1 MQAVFCCITKNFPT
15 FVLIKLWKIAKTK
28 LICQMKKNY
37 LLCFLLLLISHSALA
52 NGGLDSLLNVLDQTI
67 REHDVSVIQRESRIR
82 HLQELAE
89 GVEYN
94 SAEHYNLN
102 HQIYKE
108 YKSFICD
115 SAIHYLNENIRI
127 AESMQDIDRQVESK
141 LQLSYLLASAGMYTE
156 SIDVLKSVDRREV
169 ASHFIPDYYSCF
181 DRVYGELSVY
191 TQDKTLSGHYWDISQ
206 AYRDSLY
213 AILPPQSD
221 EYQAMTETQLRDG
234 HKYEEALK
242 INDLRLAAAEPN
254 TPQYALVTYHRS
266 LIYKNSNDRTGEEMN
281 LCLSAISDIRSA
293 IKDHASL
300 WMLAQLLYE
309 DGDMERAYQ
318 YMRFS
323 WNATKFY
330 NARLRSWQS
339 ADVLSLIDKTYQ
351 AMIEKQND
359 RLQENLLLITA
370 LMVLLIVA
378 LAHIYRQIKKLS
390 AARNH
395 LQTANNQLNALNEEL
410 KEMNHCLSATNAELS
425 ESNQIKEE
433 YIARFIKLCSTY
445 INRLDAY
452 RRMVNKK
459 ISAGQIAELLKITRS
474 QDALDEELEEL
485 YANFDTA
492 FLHLFPDFVK
502 KFNELLLDN
511 EQIILKKN
519 ELLNTELRI
528 FALIRLGIEDS
539 SQIAEFLRYS
549 VNTIYNYR
557 AKVKNKARGSR
568 EDFEDL
574 VRKIR

>member
-1 MQAVFCCITKNFPT
+1 M
-15 FVLIKLWKIAKTK
+15 
-28 LICQMKKNY
+28 
-37 LLCFLLLLISHSALA
+37 
-52 NGGLDSLLNVLDQTI
+52 
-67 REHDVSVIQRESRIR
+67 
-82 HLQELAE
+82 
-89 GVEYN
+89 
-94 SAEHYNLN
+94 
-102 HQIYKE
+102 
-108 YKSFICD
+108 
-115 SAIHYLNENIRI
+115 
-127 AESMQDIDRQVESK
+127 
-141 LQLSYLLASAGMYTE
+141 
-156 SIDVLKSVDRREV
+156 
-169 ASHFIPDYYSCF
+169 
-181 DRVYGELSVY
+181 
-191 TQDKTLSGHYWDISQ
+191 
-206 AYRDSLY
+206 
-213 AILPPQSD
+213 
-221 EYQAMTETQLRDG
+221 
-234 HKYEEALK
+234 
-242 INDLRLAAAEPN
+242 AAEPD

-266 LIYKNSNDRTGEEMN
+266 LIYKYLGDKIREKQN

-309 DGDMERAYQ
+309 NGDMERAYQ

-359 RLQENLLLITA
+359 RLQQYLVLITA
-370 LMVLLIVA
+370 LLVLLIGA
-378 LAHIYRQIKKLS
+378 LGYIYRQMKKL
-390 AARNH
+390 AVARNH
-395 LQTANNQLNALNEEL
+395 LQTANHQLNQLNEEL
-410 KEMNHCLSATNAELS
+410 QQMNACLTSTNAELS

-459 ISAGQIAELLKITRS
+459 VSAGQIAELLKITRS

-502 KFNELLLDN
+502 KFNALLQDN
-511 EQIILKKN
+511 EQIILKKD

>member
-1 MQAVFCCITKNFPT
+1 M
-15 FVLIKLWKIAKTK
+15 
-28 LICQMKKNY
+28 
-37 LLCFLLLLISHSALA
+37 
-52 NGGLDSLLNVLDQTI
+52 
-67 REHDVSVIQRESRIR
+67 
-82 HLQELAE
+82 EL
-89 GVEYN
+89 V
-94 SAEHYNLN
+94 
-102 HQIYKE
+102 
-108 YKSFICD
+108 
-115 SAIHYLNENIRI
+115 
-127 AESMQDIDRQVESK
+127 
-141 LQLSYLLASAGMYTE
+141 YTE
-156 SIDVLKSVDRREV
+156 SIDVLESVGRQEV
-169 ASHFIPDYYSCF
+169 AARLIPDYYTCF
-181 DRVYGELSVY
+181 DHVYGELSVY
-191 TQDKTLSGHYWDISQ
+191 TQDKALSGHYWSISQ

-213 AILPPQSD
+213 AILPPAS
-221 EYQAMTETQLRDG
+221 EERLLMREALLRDQ
-234 HKYEEALK
+234 HQYEEALK
-242 INDLRLAAAEPN
+242 INDLRLAEMEPY
-254 TPQYALVTYHRS
+254 TPQYAIATYHRS
-266 LIYKNSNDRTGEEMN
+266 LIYKYSGDHLGEEKN
-281 LCLSAISDIRSA
+281 LCISAISDIRSA

-351 AMIEKQND
+351 AMIEKQNG
-359 RLQENLLLITA
+359 RLQQYLLLITT
-370 LMVLLIVA
+370 LLVLLIVA
-378 LAHIYRQIKKLS
+378 LGYIYRQMKKL
-390 AARNH
+390 ADARNH
-395 LQTANNQLNALNEEL
+395 LQQANEQLNGLNEEL
-410 KEMNHCLSATNAELS
+410 RQMNSCLSSTNIELS

-459 ISAGQIAELLKITRS
+459 VSAGQIAELLKITRS

-502 KFNELLLDN
+502 KFNDLLQDN
-511 EQIILKKN
+511 ERIVLKKD

-557 AKVKNKARGSR
+557 AKVKNKTRGSR

>member
-1 MQAVFCCITKNFPT
+1 MKYKTLLVLL
-15 FVLIKLWKIAKTK
+15 FVSIPISSRADKT
-28 LICQMKKNY
+28 
-37 LLCFLLLLISHSALA
+37 
-52 NGGLDSLLNVLDQTI
+52 LDSLLNVLDHTI
-67 REHDVSVIQRESRIR
+67 LEHETYVAQRESRIQ
-82 HLQELAE
+82 HLKELAKD
-89 GVEYN
+89 VTYN
-94 SAEHYNLN
+94 SIEHYNLN
-102 HQIYKE
+102 NQIYKE
-108 YKSFICD
+108 YRVFICD

-127 AESMQDIDRQVESK
+127 ANHLQNTDREVESK
-141 LQLSYLLASAGMYTE
+141 LQLSLLLSSTGMYTE
-156 SIDVLKSVDRREV
+156 SIDVLKSVERQKVTPELI
-169 ASHFIPDYYSCF
+169 SDYYTCF
-181 DRVYGELSVY
+181 DHVYGEMGFY
-191 TQDKTLSGHYWDISQ
+191 TQDKSLSGYYWSISSL
-206 AYRDSLY
+206 YKDSLY
-213 AILPPQSD
+213 AILPPQSE
-221 EYQAMTETQLRDG
+221 EYLVMRETLLRDQ
-234 HKYEEALK
+234 HKYVEALE
-242 INDLRLAAAEPN
+242 INNHRLKEAEPN

-266 LIYKNSNDRTGEEMN
+266 LIYKYTDDDIKEKQN

-309 DGDMERAYQ
+309 NGDMERAYQ

-359 RLQENLLLITA
+359 RLQQYLLLITT
-370 LMVLLIVA
+370 LLILLIGA
-378 LAHIYRQIKKLS
+378 LAYIYRQMKKLS
-390 AARNH
+390 DARNH
-395 LQTANNQLNALNEEL
+395 LETANSQLNALNEEL
-410 KEMNHCLSATNAELS
+410 RQMNDCLSSTNAELS

-459 ISAGQIAELLKITRS
+459 VSAGQIAELLKITRS

-502 KFNELLLDN
+502 KFNALLQDN
-511 EQIILKKN
+511 EQIILKKD

-557 AKVKNKARGSR
+557 AKVKNKARGAR
-568 EDFEDL
+568 DNFEDL
-574 VRKIR
+574 VRNIR

>member
-1 MQAVFCCITKNFPT
+1 
-15 FVLIKLWKIAKTK
+15 
-28 LICQMKKNY
+28 MKKKY
-37 LLCFLLLLISHSALA
+37 LLFFLILSFPLYTWA
-52 NGGLDSLLNVLDQTI
+52 GKTLDSLLSVLDLTI
-67 REHDVSVIQRESRIR
+67 QEHEKYVIQRESRIV
-82 HLQELAE
+82 HLKDLVHGIEA
-89 GVEYN
+89 N

-102 HQIYKE
+102 SQIFKE
-108 YKSFICD
+108 YKAFICD

-127 AESMQDIDRQVESK
+127 AERLHDTDRRIESK
-141 LQLSYLLASAGMYTE
+141 LQLSLLLSSTGMYTE
-156 SIDVLKSVDRREV
+156 SIDVLESVDRWEV
-169 ASHFIPDYYSCF
+169 APRLIPDYYTCF
-181 DRVYGELSVY
+181 DHVYGELSVY
-191 TQDKTLSGHYWDISQ
+191 TQDKTLSGHYWSISQ
-206 AYRDSLY
+206 AYKDSLY
-213 AILPPQSD
+213 AILPHESE
-221 EYQAMTETQLRDG
+221 EYLLMHEALLRDR
-234 HKYEEALK
+234 HQYEEALK
-242 INDLRLAAAEPN
+242 INDIRLAEAEPN

-266 LIYKNSNDRTGEEMN
+266 LIYKYSNDRQGEKEN

-318 YMRFS
+318 CMRFS

-359 RLQENLLLITA
+359 RLQQNLLLITA
-370 LMVLLIVA
+370 LLVLLMVA
-378 LAHIYRQIKKLS
+378 LGYIYRQMKKLS
-390 AARNH
+390 DARNH
-395 LQTANNQLNALNEEL
+395 LQAANGQLNGLNEEL
-410 KEMNHCLSATNAELS
+410 RQMNSCLSATNIELS

-459 ISAGQIAELLKITRS
+459 VSAGQIAELLKITRS

-502 KFNELLLDN
+502 KFNDLLQDN
-511 EQIILKKN
+511 ERIVLKKD

>member
-1 MQAVFCCITKNFPT
+1 
-15 FVLIKLWKIAKTK
+15 
-28 LICQMKKNY
+28 MKKNS
-37 LLCFLLLLISHSALA
+37 LLFLVFLSLPLYTWADKT
-52 NGGLDSLLNVLDQTI
+52 LDSLLNVLDRTI
-67 REHDVSVIQRESRIR
+67 QEHETYVAQRELRIG
-82 HLQELAE
+82 HLKLLVNGIE
-89 GVEYN
+89 VK

-102 HQIYKE
+102 NQIYKE
-108 YKSFICD
+108 YRAFICD
-115 SAIHYLNENIRI
+115 STIHYLNENIRI
-127 AESMQDIDRQVESK
+127 AEYLHDTDRKIESK
-141 LQLSYLLASAGMYTE
+141 LQLSLLLSSTGMYTE
-156 SIDVLKSVDRREV
+156 SIDVLESVDRQEV
-169 ASHFIPDYYSCF
+169 AARLIPDYYTCF
-181 DRVYGELSVY
+181 DHVYGELSVY
-191 TQDKTLSGHYWDISQ
+191 TQDKALSGHYWSISQ

-213 AILPPQSD
+213 AILPPAS
-221 EYQAMTETQLRDG
+221 EERLLMREALLRDQ
-234 HKYEEALK
+234 HQYEEALK
-242 INDLRLAAAEPN
+242 INDLRLAEMEPY
-254 TPQYALVTYHRS
+254 TPQYAMATYHRS
-266 LIYKNSNDRTGEEMN
+266 LIYKYSGDHLGEEKN
-281 LCLSAISDIRSA
+281 LCISAISDIRSA

-351 AMIEKQND
+351 AMIEKQNG
-359 RLQENLLLITA
+359 RLQQYLLLITT
-370 LMVLLIVA
+370 LLVLLIVA
-378 LAHIYRQIKKLS
+378 LGYIYRQMKKL
-390 AARNH
+390 ADARNH
-395 LQTANNQLNALNEEL
+395 LQQANEQLNGLNEEL
-410 KEMNHCLSATNAELS
+410 RQMNSCLSSTNIELS

-459 ISAGQIAELLKITRS
+459 VSAGQIAELLKITRS

-502 KFNELLLDN
+502 KFNDLLQDN
-511 EQIILKKN
+511 ERIVLKKD

-557 AKVKNKARGSR
+557 AKVKNKTRGSR

>member
-1 MQAVFCCITKNFPT
+1 
-15 FVLIKLWKIAKTK
+15 
-28 LICQMKKNY
+28 MKKKY
-37 LLCFLLLLISHSALA
+37 LLFFLILSFPLYTWA
-52 NGGLDSLLNVLDQTI
+52 GKTLDSLLSVLDLTI
-67 REHDVSVIQRESRIR
+67 QEHEKYVIQRESRIV
-82 HLQELAE
+82 HLKDLVHGIEA
-89 GVEYN
+89 N

-102 HQIYKE
+102 SQIFKE
-108 YKSFICD
+108 YKAFVCD

-127 AESMQDIDRQVESK
+127 AERLHDTDRRIESK
-141 LQLSYLLASAGMYTE
+141 LQLSLLLSSTGMYTE
-156 SIDVLKSVDRREV
+156 SIDVLESVDRREV
-169 ASHFIPDYYSCF
+169 APRLIPDYYTCV
-181 DRVYGELSVY
+181 DHVYGELSVY
-191 TQDKTLSGHYWDISQ
+191 TQDKTLSGHYWSISQ
-206 AYRDSLY
+206 AYKDSLY
-213 AILPPQSD
+213 AILPHESE
-221 EYQAMTETQLRDG
+221 EYLLMHEALLRDR
-234 HKYEEALK
+234 HQYEEALK
-242 INDLRLAAAEPN
+242 INDIRLAEAEPN

-266 LIYKNSNDRTGEEMN
+266 LIYKYSNDRQGEKEN

-318 YMRFS
+318 CMRFS

-359 RLQENLLLITA
+359 RLQQNLLLITA
-370 LMVLLIVA
+370 LLVLLIVA
-378 LAHIYRQIKKLS
+378 LGYIYRQMKKLS
-390 AARNH
+390 DARNH
-395 LQTANNQLNALNEEL
+395 LQAANGQLNGLNEEL
-410 KEMNHCLSATNAELS
+410 RQMNRCLSSTNIELS

-452 RRMVNKK
+452 RRMVYKK
-459 ISAGQIAELLKITRS
+459 VSAGQIAELLKITRS

-502 KFNELLLDN
+502 KFNDLLQDN
-511 EQIILKKN
+511 ERIVLKKD

>member
-1 MQAVFCCITKNFPT
+1 
-15 FVLIKLWKIAKTK
+15 
-28 LICQMKKNY
+28 MKKKY
-37 LLCFLLLLISHSALA
+37 LLFFLILSFPLYTWA
-52 NGGLDSLLNVLDQTI
+52 GKTLDSLLSVLDLTI
-67 REHDVSVIQRESRIR
+67 QEHEKYVIQRESRIV
-82 HLQELAE
+82 HLKDLVHGIEA
-89 GVEYN
+89 N

-102 HQIYKE
+102 SQIFKE
-108 YKSFICD
+108 YKAFICD

-127 AESMQDIDRQVESK
+127 AERLHDTDRRIESK
-141 LQLSYLLASAGMYTE
+141 LQLSLLLSSTGMYTE
-156 SIDVLKSVDRREV
+156 SIDVLESVDRWEV
-169 ASHFIPDYYSCF
+169 APRLIPDYYTCF
-181 DRVYGELSVY
+181 DHVYGELSVY
-191 TQDKTLSGHYWDISQ
+191 TQDKTLSGHYWSISQ
-206 AYRDSLY
+206 AYKDSLY
-213 AILPPQSD
+213 AILPHESE
-221 EYQAMTETQLRDG
+221 EYLLMHEALLRDR
-234 HKYEEALK
+234 HQYEEALK
-242 INDLRLAAAEPN
+242 INDIRLAEAEPN

-266 LIYKNSNDRTGEEMN
+266 LIYKYSNDRQGEKEN

-318 YMRFS
+318 CMRFS

-359 RLQENLLLITA
+359 RLQQNLLLITA
-370 LMVLLIVA
+370 LLVLLMVA
-378 LAHIYRQIKKLS
+378 LGYIYRQMKKL
-390 AARNH
+390 ADARNH
-395 LQTANNQLNALNEEL
+395 LQVANGQLNGLNEEL
-410 KEMNHCLSATNAELS
+410 RQMNSCLSATNIELS

-459 ISAGQIAELLKITRS
+459 VSAGQIAELLKITRS

-502 KFNELLLDN
+502 KFNDLLQDN
-511 EQIILKKN
+511 ERIVLKKD

>member
-1 MQAVFCCITKNFPT
+1 
-15 FVLIKLWKIAKTK
+15 
-28 LICQMKKNY
+28 MKKKY
-37 LLCFLLLLISHSALA
+37 LLFFLILSFPLYTWA
-52 NGGLDSLLNVLDQTI
+52 GKTLDSLLSVLDLTI
-67 REHDVSVIQRESRIR
+67 QEHEKYVIQRESRIV
-82 HLQELAE
+82 HLKDLVHGIEAS
-89 GVEYN
+89 

-102 HQIYKE
+102 SQIFKE
-108 YKSFICD
+108 YKAFICD

-127 AESMQDIDRQVESK
+127 AERLHDTDRRIESK
-141 LQLSYLLASAGMYTE
+141 LQLSLLLSSTGMYTE
-156 SIDVLKSVDRREV
+156 SIDVLESVDRWEV
-169 ASHFIPDYYSCF
+169 APRLIPDYYTCF
-181 DRVYGELSVY
+181 DHVYGELSVY
-191 TQDKTLSGHYWDISQ
+191 TQDKTLSGHYWSISQ
-206 AYRDSLY
+206 AYKDSLY
-213 AILPPQSD
+213 AILPHESE
-221 EYQAMTETQLRDG
+221 EYLLMHEALLRDR
-234 HKYEEALK
+234 HQYEEALK
-242 INDLRLAAAEPN
+242 INDIRLAEAEPN

-266 LIYKNSNDRTGEEMN
+266 LIYKYSNDRQGEKEN

-318 YMRFS
+318 CMRFS

-359 RLQENLLLITA
+359 RLQQNLLLITA
-370 LMVLLIVA
+370 LLVLLMVA
-378 LAHIYRQIKKLS
+378 LGYIYRQMKKL
-390 AARNH
+390 ADARNH
-395 LQTANNQLNALNEEL
+395 LQVANGQLNGLNEEL
-410 KEMNHCLSATNAELS
+410 RQMNSCLSATNIELS

-459 ISAGQIAELLKITRS
+459 VSAGQIAELLKITRS

-502 KFNELLLDN
+502 KFNDLLQDN
-511 EQIILKKN
+511 ERIVLKKD

>member
-1 MQAVFCCITKNFPT
+1 
-15 FVLIKLWKIAKTK
+15 
-28 LICQMKKNY
+28 MKKNS
-37 LLCFLLLLISHSALA
+37 LLFLVFLSLPLYTWADKT
-52 NGGLDSLLNVLDQTI
+52 LDSLLNVLDRTI
-67 REHDVSVIQRESRIR
+67 QEHETYVAQRELRIG
-82 HLQELAE
+82 HLKLLVNGIE
-89 GVEYN
+89 VK

-102 HQIYKE
+102 NQIYKE
-108 YKSFICD
+108 YRAFICD

-127 AESMQDIDRQVESK
+127 AEYLHDTDRKIESK
-141 LQLSYLLASAGMYTE
+141 LQLSLLLSSTGMYTE
-156 SIDVLKSVDRREV
+156 SIDVLESVDRQEV
-169 ASHFIPDYYSCF
+169 AARLIPDYYTCF
-181 DRVYGELSVY
+181 DHVYGELSVY
-191 TQDKTLSGHYWDISQ
+191 TQDKALSGHYWSISQ

-213 AILPPQSD
+213 AILPPAS
-221 EYQAMTETQLRDG
+221 EERLLMREALLRDK
-234 HKYEEALK
+234 HQYEEALK
-242 INDLRLAAAEPN
+242 INDLRLAEMEPY
-254 TPQYALVTYHRS
+254 TPQYAIATYHRS
-266 LIYKNSNDRTGEEMN
+266 LIYKYSGDHLGEEKN
-281 LCLSAISDIRSA
+281 LCISAISDIRSA

-351 AMIEKQND
+351 AMIEKQNG
-359 RLQENLLLITA
+359 RLQQYLLLITT
-370 LMVLLIVA
+370 LLVLLIVA
-378 LAHIYRQIKKLS
+378 LGYIYRQMKKL
-390 AARNH
+390 NH
-395 LQTANNQLNALNEEL
+395 LQQANEQLNGLNEEL
-410 KEMNHCLSATNAELS
+410 RQMNSCLSSTNIELS

-459 ISAGQIAELLKITRS
+459 VSAGQIAELLKITRS

-502 KFNELLLDN
+502 KFNDLLQDN
-511 EQIILKKN
+511 ERIVLKKD

-557 AKVKNKARGSR
+557 AKVKNKTRGSR

>member
-1 MQAVFCCITKNFPT
+1 MKNR
-15 FVLIKLWKIAKTK
+15 
-28 LICQMKKNY
+28 Y
-37 LLCFLLLLISHSALA
+37 LFLLLFITFPLTTWADRT
-52 NGGLDSLLNVLDQTI
+52 LDSLLNVLDQTI
-67 REHDVSVIQRESRIR
+67 LEHDTYVAQRELRIK
-82 HLQELAE
+82 HLKELAAE
-89 GVEYN
+89 ISSYSVEK
-94 SAEHYNLN
+94 YNLN
-102 HQIYKE
+102 NQLYKE
-108 YKSFICD
+108 YKAFICD

-127 AESMQDIDRQVESK
+127 ASNLQDMDRVVESK
-141 LQLSYLLASAGMYTE
+141 LQLSLLLSSTGMYTE

-169 ASHFIPDYYSCF
+169 TPRLMIDYYSCF
-181 DRVYGELSVY
+181 DHVYGEMGYY
-191 TQDKTLSGHYWDISQ
+191 TQDKTLSGHYWEISS
-206 AYRDSLY
+206 AYKDSLY
-213 AILPPQSD
+213 AILPPQSE
-221 EYQAMTETQLRDG
+221 EYMVMRETLLRDQ
-234 HKYEEALK
+234 HQYDEALK
-242 INDLRLAAAEPN
+242 INNCRLELAEPN
-254 TPQYALVTYHRS
+254 TPQYALVTFHRS
-266 LIYKNSNDRTGEEMN
+266 LIYKYTNDNNKEKQN

-309 DGDMERAYQ
+309 SGDMERAYR

-351 AMIEKQND
+351 AKIENQND
-359 RLQENLLLITA
+359 RLQQYLLLITA
-370 LMVLLIVA
+370 LLVLLIGA
-378 LAHIYRQIKKLS
+378 FGYIYRQMKKLS
-390 AARNH
+390 DARNH
-395 LQTANNQLNALNEEL
+395 LQTANHQLNQLNEEL
-410 KEMNHCLSATNAELS
+410 QQMNSCLTSTNSELS

-445 INRLDAY
+445 INRLDTY

-459 ISAGQIAELLKITRS
+459 VSAGQIAELLKITRS
-474 QDALDEELEEL
+474 QDVLDEELEEL

-502 KFNELLLDN
+502 KFNALLQDN
-511 EQIILKKN
+511 EQIILKKD

-557 AKVKNKARGSR
+557 AKVKNKASGSR
-568 EDFEDL
+568 DNFENL

>member
-1 MQAVFCCITKNFPT
+1 
-15 FVLIKLWKIAKTK
+15 
-28 LICQMKKNY
+28 MKKRY
-37 LLCFLLLLISHSALA
+37 LLFLLLLSFPLYTRADKT
-52 NGGLDSLLNVLDQTI
+52 LDSLLNVLDLTI
-67 REHDVSVIQRESRIR
+67 QEHETYVAQRESRIK
-82 HLQELAE
+82 HLKELTHGIE
-89 GVEYN
+89 PN
-94 SAEHYNLN
+94 SAEQYNLN
-102 HQIYKE
+102 SQIYKE
-108 YKSFICD
+108 YKAFICD

-127 AESMQDIDRQVESK
+127 AERLRDTDRKIESQ
-141 LQLSYLLASAGMYTE
+141 LQLSLLLSSTGMYKE
-156 SIDVLKSVDRREV
+156 SLDVLESVDRRKI
-169 ASHFIPDYYSCF
+169 IPRLIADYYTCF
-181 DRVYGELSVY
+181 DHVYGELGVY
-191 TQDKTLSGHYWDISQ
+191 TQDKTFSGRYWSISQ

-213 AILPPQSD
+213 AILPPESE
-221 EYQAMTETQLRDG
+221 EYLLMREASFRDQ
-234 HKYEEALK
+234 HQYEDALK
-242 INDLRLAAAEPN
+242 VNDLRLTKIEPY
-254 TPQYALVTYHRS
+254 TPQYAMATYHRS
-266 LIYKNSNDRTGEEMN
+266 LIYKYSNDSLGEKRN

-359 RLQENLLLITA
+359 RLQQNLLLITA
-370 LMVLLIVA
+370 LLVLLIVA
-378 LAHIYRQIKKLS
+378 LGYIYRQMKKL
-390 AARNH
+390 ADARNH
-395 LQTANNQLNALNEEL
+395 LQVANKQLNGLNEEL
-410 KEMNHCLSATNAELS
+410 RQMNSCLSSTNIELS

-459 ISAGQIAELLKITRS
+459 VSAGQIAELLKITRS

-492 FLHLFPDFVK
+492 FLHLFPNFVG
-502 KFNELLLDN
+502 KFNDLLQEN
-511 EQIILKKN
+511 EQILPKKG

-557 AKVKNKARGSR
+557 AKVRNKARGSR
-568 EDFEDL
+568 EDFDDL

>member
-1 MQAVFCCITKNFPT
+1 
-15 FVLIKLWKIAKTK
+15 
-28 LICQMKKNY
+28 MKKKY
-37 LLCFLLLLISHSALA
+37 LLFFLILSFPLYTWA
-52 NGGLDSLLNVLDQTI
+52 GKTLDSLLSVLDLTI
-67 REHDVSVIQRESRIR
+67 QEHEKYVIQRESRIV
-82 HLQELAE
+82 HLKDLVHGIEASS
-89 GVEYN
+89 V
-94 SAEHYNLN
+94 EHYNLN
-102 HQIYKE
+102 SQIFKE
-108 YKSFICD
+108 YKAFICD

-127 AESMQDIDRQVESK
+127 AERLHDTDRRIESK
-141 LQLSYLLASAGMYTE
+141 LQLSLLLSSTGMYTE
-156 SIDVLKSVDRREV
+156 SIDVLESVDRWEV
-169 ASHFIPDYYSCF
+169 APRLIPDYYTCF
-181 DRVYGELSVY
+181 DHVYGELSVY
-191 TQDKTLSGHYWDISQ
+191 TQDKTLSGHYWSISQ
-206 AYRDSLY
+206 AYKDSLY
-213 AILPPQSD
+213 AILPHESE
-221 EYQAMTETQLRDG
+221 EYLLMHEALLRDR
-234 HKYEEALK
+234 HQYEEALK
-242 INDLRLAAAEPN
+242 INDIRLAEAEPN

-266 LIYKNSNDRTGEEMN
+266 LIYKYSNDRQGEKEN

-318 YMRFS
+318 CMRFS

-359 RLQENLLLITA
+359 RLQQNLLLITA
-370 LMVLLIVA
+370 LLVLLMVA
-378 LAHIYRQIKKLS
+378 LGYIYRQMKKL
-390 AARNH
+390 ADARNH
-395 LQTANNQLNALNEEL
+395 LQVANGQLNGLNEEL
-410 KEMNHCLSATNAELS
+410 RQMNSCLSATNIELS

-459 ISAGQIAELLKITRS
+459 VSAGQIAELLKITRS

-502 KFNELLLDN
+502 KFNDLLQDN
-511 EQIILKKN
+511 ERIVLKKD

>member
-1 MQAVFCCITKNFPT
+1 MVGMVCWPT
-15 FVLIKLWKIAKTK
+15 
-28 LICQMKKNY
+28 
-37 LLCFLLLLISHSALA
+37 
-52 NGGLDSLLNVLDQTI
+52 
-67 REHDVSVIQRESRIR
+67 E
-82 HLQELAE
+82 
-89 GVEYN
+89 
-94 SAEHYNLN
+94 
-102 HQIYKE
+102 
-108 YKSFICD
+108 
-115 SAIHYLNENIRI
+115 
-127 AESMQDIDRQVESK
+127 
-141 LQLSYLLASAGMYTE
+141 
-156 SIDVLKSVDRREV
+156 
-169 ASHFIPDYYSCF
+169 PD
-181 DRVYGELSVY
+181 
-191 TQDKTLSGHYWDISQ
+191 
-206 AYRDSLY
+206 
-213 AILPPQSD
+213 
-221 EYQAMTETQLRDG
+221 
-234 HKYEEALK
+234 
-242 INDLRLAAAEPN
+242 

-266 LIYKNSNDRTGEEMN
+266 LIYKYLGDKIREKQN

-309 DGDMERAYQ
+309 NGDMERAYQ

-359 RLQENLLLITA
+359 RLQQYLVLITA
-370 LMVLLIVA
+370 LLVLLIGA
-378 LAHIYRQIKKLS
+378 LGYIYRQMKKL
-390 AARNH
+390 AVARNH
-395 LQTANNQLNALNEEL
+395 LQTANHQLNQLNEEL
-410 KEMNHCLSATNAELS
+410 QQMNACLTSTNAELS

-459 ISAGQIAELLKITRS
+459 VSAGQIAELLKITRS

-502 KFNELLLDN
+502 KFNALLQDN
-511 EQIILKKN
+511 EQIILKKD

>member
-1 MQAVFCCITKNFPT
+1 M
-15 FVLIKLWKIAKTK
+15 
-28 LICQMKKNY
+28 
-37 LLCFLLLLISHSALA
+37 
-52 NGGLDSLLNVLDQTI
+52 
-67 REHDVSVIQRESRIR
+67 
-82 HLQELAE
+82 
-89 GVEYN
+89 
-94 SAEHYNLN
+94 
-102 HQIYKE
+102 YKE
-108 YKSFICD
+108 S
-115 SAIHYLNENIRI
+115 L
-127 AESMQDIDRQVESK
+127 
-141 LQLSYLLASAGMYTE
+141 
-156 SIDVLKSVDRREV
+156 DVLESVDRRKI
-169 ASHFIPDYYSCF
+169 IPRLIADYYTCF
-181 DRVYGELSVY
+181 DHVYGELGVY
-191 TQDKTLSGHYWDISQ
+191 TQDKTLSGRYWSISQ

-213 AILPPQSD
+213 AILPPESE
-221 EYQAMTETQLRDG
+221 EYLLTREASFRDQRQ
-234 HKYEEALK
+234 YEEALK
-242 INDLRLAAAEPN
+242 VNDLRLTKIEPY
-254 TPQYALVTYHRS
+254 TPQYAMATYHRS
-266 LIYKNSNDRTGEEMN
+266 LIYKYSNDSLGEKRN

-359 RLQENLLLITA
+359 RLQQNLLLITA
-370 LMVLLIVA
+370 LLVLLIVA
-378 LAHIYRQIKKLS
+378 LGYIYRQMKKL
-390 AARNH
+390 ADARNH
-395 LQTANNQLNALNEEL
+395 LQVANKQLNGLNEEL
-410 KEMNHCLSATNAELS
+410 RQMNSCLSSTNIELS

-459 ISAGQIAELLKITRS
+459 VSAGQIAELLKITRS

-485 YANFDTA
+485 YANFDPA
-492 FLHLFPDFVK
+492 FLHLFPNFVG
-502 KFNELLLDN
+502 KFNDLLQEN
-511 EQIILKKN
+511 EQILPKKG

-557 AKVKNKARGSR
+557 AKVRNKARGSR
-568 EDFEDL
+568 EDFDDL

>member
-1 MQAVFCCITKNFPT
+1 
-15 FVLIKLWKIAKTK
+15 
-28 LICQMKKNY
+28 MKKKY
-37 LLCFLLLLISHSALA
+37 LLFLLLLSFPLYTWADKT
-52 NGGLDSLLNVLDQTI
+52 LDSLLNVLDLTI
-67 REHDVSVIQRESRIR
+67 REHETYVVQRESRIR
-82 HLQELAE
+82 HLKELTHGIE
-89 GVEYN
+89 VN
-94 SAEHYNLN
+94 SVEHYNLN
-102 HQIYKE
+102 SQIYKE
-108 YKSFICD
+108 YKAFICD
-115 SAIHYLNENIRI
+115 SAIYYLNENIQI
-127 AESMQDIDRQVESK
+127 AERLHDIDNNNESQ
-141 LQLSYLLASAGMYTE
+141 LQLSLLLSSTGMYTE
-156 SIDVLKSVDRREV
+156 SIDVLESVDRQKVVSRLI
-169 ASHFIPDYYSCF
+169 ADYYTCF
-181 DRVYGELSVY
+181 DHVYGELSVY
-191 TQDKTLSGHYWDISQ
+191 TQDKTLSGHYWTISQ
-206 AYRDSLY
+206 AYKDSLY
-213 AILPPQSD
+213 AILPPESE
-221 EYQAMTETQLRDG
+221 EYLMMREALLRDQ
-234 HKYEEALK
+234 HQYEEALK
-242 INDLRLAAAEPN
+242 VNDLRLAETEVN
-254 TPQYALVTYHRS
+254 TPQYALATYHRS
-266 LIYKNSNDRTGEEMN
+266 LIYKYSNDNLGEKQN

-359 RLQENLLLITA
+359 RLQQNLLLITA
-370 LMVLLIVA
+370 LLVLLIVA
-378 LAHIYRQIKKLS
+378 LGYIYRQMKKL
-390 AARNH
+390 ADARNH
-395 LQTANNQLNALNEEL
+395 LQVANGQLNGLNEEL
-410 KEMNHCLSATNAELS
+410 RQMNSCLSSTNIELS

-459 ISAGQIAELLKITRS
+459 VSAGQIAELLKITRS

-485 YANFDTA
+485 YVNFDTA

-502 KFNELLLDN
+502 KFNDLLQEN
-511 EQIILKKN
+511 EQIVLKKD